1 MVVRLVSW
9 KVGGEQGQG
18 IDSTG
23 EILARA
29 ANRLGYYVYGYK
41 HFSSRIKGGHTNY
54 KLRIGVE
61 PVASTSS
68 DLQILVAIDQETI
81 NRNWHELVPGSIV
94 VADPKWEPV
103 LPEECPARLLHLPMS
118 DIAQELGNPLVRNV
132 IALGTSA
139 FLLGMPEDAL
149 RDQVRDVFKR
159 HGEKVQELNVEALA
173 RGYAAG
179 REAVGSD
186 VPFALA
192 PAEGGPRL
200 LMSGNEAVAL
210 GAVVAGCR
218 VVAAYPITPA
228 SEILEVLGRYLS
240 KVGGVAVQ
248 AEDEISAVMTAI
260 GAGFAGVR
268 ALTATSGPGLS
279 LKQEALGLANIAEI
293 PLVIVDCQRGGPST
307 GMPTKHEQSDLMA
320 MTYGTHGDSPRVII
334 APSSP
339 EDAYYDTITA
349 FNLAEQ
355 LQMPVYIASDLSVAF
370 NKQTVENLRIPEN
383 AIQRG
388 EMVTDDELA
397 KLGRREFHRY
407 EITES
412 GISRRSIPGQRN
424 GQFTATGLEHDPY
437 GEVSENPQNRV
448 AMMNK
453 RFRKVENIWNMDVPT
468 IRYTGP
474 ADPEVLLVGFGGS
487 FGAIDVARQQLE
499 KEGMKVGHAHV
510 RLIQPLP
517 AEELAKLAAGARKVI
532 VVENNATGQLAKLI
546 KLSDVYGRED
556 GIPADRLE
564 SVLKYDGNP
573 FLPEDIVEEVKEVV
587 LLA

>member
-1 MVVRLVSW
+1 MVVNLVSW

-68 DLQILVAIDQETI
+68 DLQVLVAIDQETI
-81 NRNWHELVPGSIV
+81 DRNWHELVPGSIV

-103 LPEECPARLLHLPMS
+103 LPEGCPARLLHLPMG

-132 IALGTSA
+132 IALGMSA

-149 RDQVRDVFKR
+149 RDQVRDVFQR
-159 HGEKVQELNVEALA
+159 HGEKIQALNVEALA
-173 RGYAAG
+173 RGYQAG
-179 REAVGSD
+179 REAIGD
-186 VPFALA
+186 EVPFPLA
-192 PAEGGPRL
+192 PGKGGPRL
-200 LMSGNEAVAL
+200 LMTGNEAVAL
-210 GAVVAGCR
+210 GAVAAGCR
-218 VVAAYPITPA
+218 VCAAYPITPA
-228 SEILEVLGRYLS
+228 SEILEVLTRYLA
-240 KVGGVAVQ
+240 KVGGVALQ
-248 AEDEISAVMTAI
+248 AEDEISAVMAAV
-260 GAGFAGVR
+260 GAGFGGVR
-268 ALTATSGPGLS
+268 AITATSGPGLS

-293 PLVIVDCQRGGPST
+293 PMVIVDCQRGGPST

-339 EDAYYDTITA
+339 EEAFYDTITA
-349 FNLAEQ
+349 FNVAEQ

-370 NKQTVENLRIPEN
+370 NKQTVENLEVPEN

-388 EMVTDDELA
+388 EMATEEELA
-397 KLGRREFHRY
+397 ELGRREFNRY

-424 GQFTATGLEHDPY
+424 GQFTATGLEHDPF

-499 KEGMKVGHAHV
+499 KEGMVVGHAHV

-532 VVENNATGQLAKLI
+532 VVENNATGQLANLI